1 VKTYELEAWYDDE
14 DPDNPEGEIIFGEGD
29 SYVGSLTRLASVIR
43 TLERDRNVKVIEIR
57 RLA

>member
-29 SYVGSLTRLASVIR
+29 SYVGTLSRLTSVIKK
-43 TLERDRNVKVIEIR
+43 LERERNVKVIEIR